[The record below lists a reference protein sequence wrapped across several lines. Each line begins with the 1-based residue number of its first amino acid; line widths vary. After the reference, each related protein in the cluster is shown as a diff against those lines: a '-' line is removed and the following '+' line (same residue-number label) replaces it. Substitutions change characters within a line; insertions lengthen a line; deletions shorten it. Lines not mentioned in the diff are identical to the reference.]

1 MNECLFEI
9 FQKSERI
16 KVLPLH
22 LQIIKILHLYTPLNE
37 FEERVPVSF
46 IRKIQEKLS
55 GNTKDSSQSLLMD
68 TKFVYAITFKF
79 SPSSLALET
88 VSAPDEWSLGVLK
101 KI

>member
-1 MNECLFEI
+1 M
-9 FQKSERI
+9 
-16 KVLPLH
+16 

-37 FEERVPVSF
+37 YEERVPVTF

-55 GNTKDSSQSLLMD
+55 GSGKDSMQSLLMD
-68 TKFVYAITFKF
+68 TKFVYAIEFKF

-88 VSAPDEWSLGVLK
+88 VSAPVEWDLGFLK